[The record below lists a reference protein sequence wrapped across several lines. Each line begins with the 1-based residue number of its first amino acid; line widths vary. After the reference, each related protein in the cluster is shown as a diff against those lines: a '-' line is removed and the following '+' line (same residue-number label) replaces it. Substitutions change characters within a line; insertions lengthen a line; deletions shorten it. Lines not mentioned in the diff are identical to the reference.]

1 MYGEL
6 VSLAK
11 VCENAARKT
20 TDPDIGWFK
29 ESFWGLEN
37 RAGGCVSRL
46 QHAVGHGGF
55 HTGHI
60 QIFEPPRTG
69 AEAAAETEI
78 ESFRYVYDCGSEQ
91 SEAFKSQLN
100 AHRLSSNGR
109 TDILFVSHLH
119 SDHINGI
126 ERLQA
131 MAPAEM
137 VVVPYLDAIE
147 RLIFILAD
155 TESGAIST
163 SAREYFGNPANWWL
177 NRGARY
183 VIFLEADDGDAPQ
196 PDRPAEPDGPVDGDD
211 GGFDRRLDAAAWQK
225 EKGPAARLAHHLR
238 KPRGTVPDGLTAADE
253 AEKNVADGAVL
264 AGAGSLL
271 RLEWRRHE
279 HAGWHHECR
288 TGRGRSRDLCCCDA
302 AQQREACGR
311 SRQARTQIEGIERR
325 DDQQDKFSCRAVVG
339 WRANT

>member
-238 KPRGTVPDGLTAADE
+238 KPRGTVPDGLTAAKRKRMWPMAPFLRE
-253 AEKNVADGAVL
+253 QAPSFGSNGAATSTPVGIMSVEPGEVGAETFAAVTPRNNGKLAADL
-264 AGAGSLL
+264 AKLA
-271 RLEWRRHE
+271 R
-279 HAGWHHECR
+279 
-288 TGRGRSRDLCCCDA
+288 RSRALSGVMISKTSSVA
-302 AQQREACGR
+302 AL
-311 SRQARTQIEGIERR
+311 S
-325 DDQQDKFSCRAVVG
+325 
-339 WRANT
+339 